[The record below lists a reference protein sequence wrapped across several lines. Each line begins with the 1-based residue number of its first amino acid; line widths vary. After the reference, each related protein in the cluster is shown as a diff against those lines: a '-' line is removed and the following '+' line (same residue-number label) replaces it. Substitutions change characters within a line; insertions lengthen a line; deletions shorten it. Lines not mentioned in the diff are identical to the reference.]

1 MKRIEKQAT
10 VPAPPEAV
18 FDYLADL
25 DNLAEWQPGVESVE
39 RTTDGPI
46 GAGSRAQVVQ
56 NVMGRRITAPLE
68 ITEYERP
75 HRLAIESKVSG
86 IEARV
91 LLALRAGDAETDA
104 AATELDFAMEI
115 RGSGFSS
122 FLESVVAN
130 GAATEVDASLQRIQE
145 RFHRR
150 VS

>member
-10 VPAPPEAV
+10 IAATPEAV

-25 DNLAEWQPGVESVE
+25 GNLAEWQPSVESVE
-39 RTTDGPI
+39 RTADGPI

-56 NVMGRRITAPLE
+56 NVMGRRITAPLV

-75 HRLAIESKVSG
+75 HRLGIESKVSG

-91 LLALRAGDAETDA
+91 LLALRAADEKTDA
-104 AATELDFAMEI
+104 AATDLDFAMEI

-122 FLESVVAN
+122 FLESMVAN
-130 GAATEVDASLQRIQE
+130 GAAAEVDASLQRIRE
-145 RFHRR
+145 RFRR
-150 VS
+150 SA